1 VLIPL
6 RARKILRDLA
16 SARVRVLT
24 MIVAIAVSVAAVGA
38 VLGGRA
44 ILERE
49 IAVNY
54 LGTHPA
60 SATLAVPGGADEAA
74 LRIARARP
82 GVLDAALRT
91 RRVARIVL
99 PDGRRA
105 PVLLFVA
112 PASDPMRVA
121 GFQVERGNWPPAS
134 GELLLERSSLAFF
147 GLRVGQPIDLEM
159 RNGRHGSV
167 RIGGV
172 VHDGAVS
179 PSSQERI
186 AYAYATPALLA
197 RLGDA
202 VTLDSVKIL
211 VGDGGRESGS
221 VRRIDAVAQD
231 AGTALRARGIAVT
244 RIDAPPP
251 FRHPHQSQM
260 QTAVGLL
267 QLFAQLALL
276 LSAILVATLLGGML
290 AQQMR
295 QIGVMKTLGAGN
307 TTVFGMYLAMTAA
320 VAAAATLVALVPG
333 VIGAR
338 YLATV
343 VGDLFGIEITSYV
356 IPRGVFA
363 TEIAA
368 GVLVPV
374 AVALVP
380 LMRSTQITVR
390 EAIDGVSRGSTA
402 FGATPLQAW
411 LARRGIGNRTIRL
424 ALRNVVR
431 RPGRLMLVVLLLGTS
446 GAMFV
451 SALSTADGLQA
462 VVDGG
467 MSHRHYDLEVRL
479 AASEDAARVARVM
492 AGVPEIAA
500 FESASS
506 AQAIAPHD
514 GAIDLTRTYPDGG
527 HGSYA
532 IASLRPGSPILAL
545 PLKQGR
551 ALHPGDA
558 GAVVFNQLVI
568 PQQAHG
574 ARVGQDVAISVNGR
588 VSRYTLAGIVS
599 DFGSPATAYVTE
611 EGFARASGENGRVS
625 LVRVVTRRHDRAGRD
640 AAVRTLQ
647 QRFADDGIALRG
659 TVVLGAF
666 KLALD
671 GHAAALANTLAAIA
685 VVMAVV
691 GVLSLISAIAG
702 GVLERTRE
710 FGVMR
715 SLGASSAAIAGIVA
729 AEGMLYGALSALA
742 AIVLSIPLTLAL
754 DGFIGTQAF
763 FVPLPFAL
771 SPIGA
776 AIATAVALLAAAA
789 ASAVGAHAAARLT
802 IREAL
807 AAV

>member
-1 VLIPL
+1 MLIPL
-6 RARKILRDLA
+6 RLRKIVRDLA

-44 ILERE
+44 ILQRE

-60 SATLAVPGGADEAA
+60 SATLVVPAGADEAA
-74 LRIARARP
+74 LRIVRARP

-91 RRVARIVL
+91 RTVARIVFA
-99 PDGRRA
+99 DGRRA
-105 PVLLFVA
+105 PLMLFVA

-121 GFQVERGNWPPAS
+121 GFEVERGSWPPAS
-134 GELLLERSSLAFF
+134 GELLLERSSIAFF
-147 GLRVGQPIDLEM
+147 GLHAGQRIELET
-159 RNGRHGSV
+159 RSGTRGVV

-172 VHDGAVS
+172 VHDGAIS

-186 AYAYATPALLA
+186 AYGYATPALLA
-197 RLGDA
+197 RLGESML
-202 VTLDSVKIL
+202 LDNVKVV
-211 VGDGGRESGS
+211 VGDSTGASGS
-221 VRRIDAVAQD
+221 VTRIDAVGQD
-231 AGTALRARGIAVT
+231 AGAALRARGVAVT

-251 FRHPHQSQM
+251 LRHPHQSQM

-267 QLFAQLALL
+267 QLFAQLALV

-295 QIGVMKTLGAGN
+295 QIGVMKTLGAAN
-307 TTVFGMYLAMTAA
+307 ATVFAMYLLMTVAIAA
-320 VAAAATLVALVPG
+320 VATLVAVVPG
-333 VIGAR
+333 AVGAR

-343 VGDLFGIEITSYV
+343 VGDLFGIAITSYA
-356 IPRGVFA
+356 IPWQVFV
-363 TEIAA
+363 TQIAA

-380 LMRSTQITVR
+380 LLRSTQITVR
-390 EAIDGVSRGSTA
+390 EAIDGVSHGSTA
-402 FGATPLQAW
+402 FAATPLQAW
-411 LARRGIGNRTIRL
+411 LARRTIGSRTIRL

-431 RPGRLMLVVLLLGTS
+431 RPGRLALVVLLLGTS

-467 MSHRHYDLEVRL
+467 MSHRHYDVEVRL
-479 AASEDAARVARVM
+479 AGSEDAARVARVM
-492 AGVPEIAA
+492 AGTPEIAA
-500 FESASS
+500 FETAST
-506 AQAIAPHD
+506 AQAVAPHD

-532 IASLRPGSPILAL
+532 IASVRPGSPLLTL
-545 PLKQGR
+545 PLKEGR
-551 ALHPGDA
+551 ELRAGDA
-558 GAVVFNQLVI
+558 GSVVFNQLVI
-568 PQQAHG
+568 PQQVHD
-574 ARVGQDVAISVNGR
+574 ARLGQDVAISVNGR
-588 VSRYTLAGIVS
+588 VTRYRLSGIVS

-611 EGFARASGENGRVS
+611 EGFARASGESARVS
-625 LVRVVTRRHDRAGRD
+625 LVRVVTRRHERAGRD
-640 AAVRTLQ
+640 AAILSLR

-659 TVVLGAF
+659 TVALGAF
-666 KLALD
+666 KLALE
-671 GHAAALANTLAAIA
+671 GHAAALANTLAAVA

-715 SLGASSAAIAGIVA
+715 SIGATSTAIAGIVA

-754 DGFIGTQAF
+754 DGFIGMQAF
-763 FVPLPFAL
+763 FVPLPFTL
-771 SPIGA
+771 SPTAA
-776 AIATAVALLAAAA
+776 AISTAVALLAAAA
-789 ASAVGAHAAARLT
+789 ASAAGARAAAHLT
-802 IREAL
+802 VREAL
-807 AAV
+807 AAA